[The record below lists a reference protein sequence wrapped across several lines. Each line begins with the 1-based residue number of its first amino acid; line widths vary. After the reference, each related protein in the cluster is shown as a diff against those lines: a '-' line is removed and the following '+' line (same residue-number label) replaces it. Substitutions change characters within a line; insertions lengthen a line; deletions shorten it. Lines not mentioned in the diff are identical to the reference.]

1 MWGPQPWF
9 PPPCTPRALCPPR
22 CWPVAAGGA
31 EPSSDPTPGGLA
43 VIRRQRGECVSG
55 GRRSG
60 GSLGRPRCLDLS
72 GVLLGLGDPC
82 PGVLAFL
89 GAPFCSAELP
99 ECAVC
104 WV

>member
-1 MWGPQPWF
+1 M
-9 PPPCTPRALCPPR
+9 RL
-22 CWPVAAGGA
+22 GG
-31 EPSSDPTPGGLA
+31 EE
-43 VIRRQRGECVSG
+43 V
-55 GRRSG
+55 G